1 MAQLKAETAALHRG
15 IEQVVPLMRPTL
27 DRLAYRS
34 YLARLLG
41 YLRPLEEQLA
51 RFSGALRGLGVDFE
65 ARRKTPLVVRD
76 LLFLGHDPHQ
86 LEAVPSCRHLP
97 AADSLAEAVGCL
109 YVLEGS
115 TLGGQ
120 VILRTLG
127 PRLSLTANEGLAFL
141 TGYAEQTGTSWRAFA
156 ESVGRFDLQGA
167 DRAAVVRGARE
178 TFATQLEWFA
188 GGGAAWVS

>member
-1 MAQLKAETAALHRG
+1 MAKLKAETGALHRE

-27 DRLAYRS
+27 NRLAYRS

-41 YLRPLEEQLA
+41 YLRPLEERLA
-51 RFSGALRGLGVDFE
+51 RFSEGLRGHGVDFE
-65 ARRKTPLVVRD
+65 ARRKTPLVMQD
-76 LLFLGHDPHQ
+76 LLFLGHDAQQ
-86 LEAVPSCRHLP
+86 LESVPSCAHLP
-97 AADSLAEAVGCL
+97 PANSLAEAFGCL

-127 PRLSLTANEGLAFL
+127 PRLSLTSIEGLAFL

-156 ESVGRFDLQGA
+156 EAVGQFDAHGC

-188 GGGAAWVS
+188 GESPHG